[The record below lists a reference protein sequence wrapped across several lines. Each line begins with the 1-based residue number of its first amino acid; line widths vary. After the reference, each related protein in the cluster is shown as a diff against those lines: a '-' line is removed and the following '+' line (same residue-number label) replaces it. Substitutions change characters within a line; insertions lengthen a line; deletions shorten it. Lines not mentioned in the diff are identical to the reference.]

1 MPKRNMQPRRTA
13 PRDNL
18 VRASALVDV
27 QLLDVL
33 AEVEALLRNGREAQR
48 EILRVR
54 GEPDARSDAQRAAAA
69 ARVAKI
75 AASMHDSYRTLGTI
89 LRGLR
94 QRAEQLNR
102 SIQQEQASGAM
113 DERRRRAT

>member
-1 MPKRNMQPRRTA
+1 MPKRNVQRRRTA

-18 VRASALVDV
+18 ARASALVDV

-54 GEPDARSDAQRAAAA
+54 GEPEARSDAQRAAAA
-69 ARVAKI
+69 AKVAKI
-75 AASMHDSYRTLGTI
+75 AASMHGSYRALGTI

-94 QRAEQLNR
+94 RRAEQLNR
-102 SIQQEQASGAM
+102 SIQKAAGAI
-113 DERRRRAT
+113 DERRRSAT

>member
-1 MPKRNMQPRRTA
+1 MPKRNIQRRRTA
-13 PRDNL
+13 PGANL
-18 VRASALVDV
+18 VRASALFDV

-69 ARVAKI
+69 ARIATI

-94 QRAEQLNR
+94 KRAEQLNR
-102 SIQQEQASGAM
+102 SLQQAPEAM